1 MSNII
6 IFRGKAATGKT
17 FITNYLSKKLNISVI
32 RKDDIYDSLSMYNLE
47 HSINNSATYD
57 IIAKIIQTNID
68 IGSDVIVDISL
79 AHNPYYEQFLSKI
92 DFKNSKVYQFLCICS
107 DKEEWCK
114 RIEKRLAN
122 PLPNQL
128 FKSAKEAD
136 EYYNKLNIEP
146 LEKEIVID
154 SIDDISVI
162 LERIY
167 DVLKL

>member
-17 FITNYLSKKLNISVI
+17 FVTNYLSKKLNIAVI

-47 HSINNSATYD
+47 HSINNAATYD

-68 IGSDVIVDISL
+68 IGADLIVDISL
-79 AHNPYYEQFLSKI
+79 AHNPYFQQFLSKI
-92 DFKNSKVYQFLCICS
+92 HFNNSQLYSFLCICS
-107 DKEEWCK
+107 DKEKWSK
-114 RIEKRLAN
+114 RIEKRLSN

-128 FKSAKEAD
+128 FKSAKEAE

-146 LEKEIVID
+146 LENEVVID

-167 DVLKL
+167 AVLKL